1 MENESCT
8 LEFSEET
15 PGSPGISIFDYQILG
30 SIVVKRDTKKNCVR
44 ITQKERNK
52 FVTLFEN
59 QVDSIKEKLGI
70 DDDDSDSEKDEEEE
84 EKKQDLNLESDSE
97 KPVILVAKRTVKVD
111 PSKVKPVAKSV

>member
-1 MENESCT
+1 M
-8 LEFSEET
+8 
-15 PGSPGISIFDYQILG
+15 
-30 SIVVKRDTKKNCVR
+30 VKRDTKKNCVR

-84 EKKQDLNLESDSE
+84 KKQDLNLESDSE
-97 KPVILVAKRTVKVD
+97 KPVILVAKRTV
-111 PSKVKPVAKSV
+111 